1 MNDQDSLFNDELNF
15 VDAVDLSTV
24 FPEVMPGIYFLFKD
38 GGPHYF
44 SQCTIEVDPIY
55 RQNIWPFI
63 YRVKTKFK
71 GKSSGILFGSISK
84 SKLSY
89 VWHRLYHAN
98 LTRIK
103 KTYRSTTKE
112 ETLVMPKEIEFSMHR
127 IVASAFIPNDDPEK
141 KIWVDHINGNR
152 VDYRV
157 ENLRWVTPE
166 GNAKGTPGGKND
178 PNEIYELMSKTK
190 WFSGDANNLLETQK
204 DKYFNGLQDST
215 QLNLWEQQ

>member
-1 MNDQDSLFNDELNF
+1 MNDQASLFNDELNF
-15 VDAVDLSTV
+15 VDAIDLSTV
-24 FPEVMPGIYFLFKD
+24 FPEIMTGTYFLFKD

-71 GKSSGILFGSISK
+71 GKKGGILFGSISK

-89 VWHRLYHAN
+89 LKQNLYHAD
-98 LTRIK
+98 LTRVK
-103 KTYRSTTKE
+103 KSYRTTTKE
-112 ETLVMPKEIEFSMHR
+112 ETLVMPKEIEMSMHR
-127 IVASAFIPNDDPEK
+127 IVASAFIPNDDPKK

-157 ENLRWVTPE
+157 KNLRWVTPE
-166 GNAKGTPGGKND
+166 DNAKGTPGGKND
-178 PNEIYELMSKTK
+178 PNEIYELISKTK

-204 DKYFNGLQDST
+204 DKYFNSLQDST